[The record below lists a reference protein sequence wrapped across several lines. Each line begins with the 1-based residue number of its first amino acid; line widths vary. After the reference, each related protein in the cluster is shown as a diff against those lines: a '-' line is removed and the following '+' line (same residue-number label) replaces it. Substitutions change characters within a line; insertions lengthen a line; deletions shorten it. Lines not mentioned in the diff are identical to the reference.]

1 MINYHSPCVSIC
13 TLDVAKDGTEF
24 CVGCMRTSDEIFSWL
39 TYTEEERLQKMD
51 ELKER
56 NYNTGESNE

>member
-13 TLDVAKDGTEF
+13 TLDVAKDGREY
-24 CVGCMRTSDEIFSWL
+24 CIGCMRTSDEIFSWL

-56 NYNTGESNE
+56 NYDTGENNE

>member
-13 TLDVAKDGTEF
+13 TLDVDKDGTEY
-24 CVGCMRTSDEIFSWL
+24 CIGCMRTVEEIGSWM
-39 TYTEEERLQKMD
+39 TYPEKERLRKLD